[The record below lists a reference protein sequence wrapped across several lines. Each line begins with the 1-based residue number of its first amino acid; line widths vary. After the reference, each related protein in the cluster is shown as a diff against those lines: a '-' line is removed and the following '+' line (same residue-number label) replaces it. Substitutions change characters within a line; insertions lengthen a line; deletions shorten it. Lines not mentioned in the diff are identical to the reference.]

1 VIISCISASF
11 LYFKALKVKSML
23 LKLLKG
29 NFLYNYILFPV
40 IGLLLIAGTL
50 LQDGIAYP
58 AFSLAAGPLSF
69 ILQGIDISQTGA
81 VLANYVLILLIG
93 LLLLHIN
100 DYFSL
105 ARDAT
110 FLPAYLF
117 LFIVYAIPNLQVIQP
132 IFLSALFIAL
142 SFRSIFSSIDQKYTV
157 NKAFNAGFLIGM
169 AGLFYSFA
177 TLFIVIV
184 PISIYILKNNL
195 NWRNLLSPLLGA
207 ALPWLYLFV
216 YYFFFKDTQLF
227 FELIEKSTHT
237 TSANLFSNTT
247 IFVYLSYLV
256 LITLIASFF
265 IVQQYDEKNI
275 NTRRYYKVLFIYFVA
290 TLLLLLIPSISFEI
304 IVLIALPLTFLI
316 TNYLA
321 HMRRR
326 FWAELFFT
334 ILIIISI
341 ILQFLQ

>member
-1 VIISCISASF
+1 
-11 LYFKALKVKSML
+11 ML

-29 NFLYNYILFPV
+29 NFLYNYFLLPV

-50 LQDGIAYP
+50 LQDSMAYP
-58 AFSLAAGPLSF
+58 AFSPAAGPLSF
-69 ILQGIDISQTGA
+69 ILQAFNFSQTGA
-81 VLANYVLILLIG
+81 VLTNYVLILLIG

-100 DYFSL
+100 DYFSM

-142 SFRSIFSSIDQKYTV
+142 SFRSVFSSINKKYTV
-157 NKAFNAGFLIGM
+157 NKSFNAGFLIGM
-169 AGLFYSFA
+169 AGLFYTYAS
-177 TLFIVIV
+177 LFVAII
-184 PISIYILKNNL
+184 PITIYVLKNNL
-195 NWRNLLSPLLGA
+195 NWRNLLSPLLGST
-207 ALPWLYLFV
+207 LPWLYLFV
-216 YYFFFKDTQLF
+216 YYLFFKDTQLF

-237 TSANLFSNTT
+237 TNANIFSNTI

-265 IVQQYDEKNI
+265 IIQQYDEKNI

-290 TLLLLLIPSISFEI
+290 TLLLLLIPPVSFEI
-304 IVLIALPLTFLI
+304 IVIIALPLTFLL

-334 ILIIISI
+334 ILLITSI